1 MKDPNVEPWRPDWT
15 SVSEAAVYQL
25 LQEAKDHLQG
35 TIELGINA
43 DQRSAALCGVFGAGA
58 FALFAVSATVF
69 AGDHRS
75 DILQWAAVIEG
86 FVLLIAS
93 LLCAWAAGP
102 GDFYVSGYEP
112 RLLIASAAD
121 TLWMQRYIIEDIQRR
136 IEANRAEII
145 REALLMKTAI
155 WVAVTGIILGLV
167 IFAAGLVLVS
177 HRVQTTHPS
186 SAAGWVQGAAVVA
199 GSPATRVAVFGQW
212 P

>member
-25 LQEAKDHLQG
+25 LQEAKEHLQG

-145 REALLMKTAI
+145 REDHSG
-155 WVAVTGIILGLV
+155 TGYLCCWSRFSFAPGADYPPFFSGRLG
-167 IFAAGLVLVS
+167 AG
-177 HRVQTTHPS
+177 R
-186 SAAGWVQGAAVVA
+186 GG
-199 GSPATRVAVFGQW
+199 GGRVACDEGGCLWSVAMMCSPHYGGA
-212 P
+212 